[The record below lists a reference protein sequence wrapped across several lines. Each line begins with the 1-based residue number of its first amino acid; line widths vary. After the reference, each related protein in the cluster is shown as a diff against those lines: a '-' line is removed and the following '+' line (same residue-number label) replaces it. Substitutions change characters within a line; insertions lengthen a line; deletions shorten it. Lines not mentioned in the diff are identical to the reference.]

1 MNLPL
6 RLPPTGVNMKLKVT
20 LMKAKSQGLP
30 PKSHSHLRQ
39 NDKTTPDWVRDE
51 ERQKYRRKNFLRI
64 LIVENFIMM
73 QICLFFFMLIGSA
86 LAKSTSWDKKEKY
99 ALPEGAEL
107 LVGPVRSTF
116 QCFANGYYAD
126 TDNNCQIFHICSS
139 TDSVDGTRTQMQYSF
154 LCGNQTV
161 FNQLTFTC
169 TYPEDAVPCVHA
181 QDFYYLNSHIE
192 SDDPEIHFL
201 DDQDVQRAAPLIG
214 AEPYS
219 RRVEKPIPQYQ
230 PVRRRFDFEK
240 RQ

>member
-1 MNLPL
+1 MKHHYNTGL
-6 RLPPTGVNMKLKVT
+6 RNFQTRLAAL
-20 LMKAKSQGLP
+20 
-30 PKSHSHLRQ
+30 
-39 NDKTTPDWVRDE
+39 DE
-51 ERQKYRRKNFLRI
+51 RSNCP
-64 LIVENFIMM
+64 VV
-73 QICLFFFMLIGSA
+73 GSA
-86 LAKSTSWDKKEKY
+86 LAKSTSWQDKKEKY

-107 LVGPVRSTF
+107 LVGPIRSTF

-154 LCGNQTV
+154 LCGNQTI

-169 TYPEDAVPCVHA
+169 TYPDDAVPCVHA

-214 AEPYS
+214 ADTYS
-219 RRVEKPIPQYQ
+219 RRVEKPVAHYQ

-240 RQ
+240 RK

>member
-1 MNLPL
+1 
-6 RLPPTGVNMKLKVT
+6 
-20 LMKAKSQGLP
+20 
-30 PKSHSHLRQ
+30 
-39 NDKTTPDWVRDE
+39 
-51 ERQKYRRKNFLRI
+51 
-64 LIVENFIMM
+64 MM
-73 QICLFFFMLIGSA
+73 QISLFLFMLVGSA
-86 LAKSTSWDKKEKY
+86 LAKSTSWQDKKEKY

-107 LVGPVRSTF
+107 LVGPIRSTF

-169 TYPEDAVPCVHA
+169 TYAEDAVPCVHA

-214 AEPYS
+214 AETYS
-219 RRVEKPIPQYQ
+219 RRVEKPVPHYQ
-230 PVRRRFDFEK
+230 PVRRRFNFEK
-240 RQ
+240 KK

>member
-1 MNLPL
+1 
-6 RLPPTGVNMKLKVT
+6 
-20 LMKAKSQGLP
+20 
-30 PKSHSHLRQ
+30 
-39 NDKTTPDWVRDE
+39 
-51 ERQKYRRKNFLRI
+51 
-64 LIVENFIMM
+64 MM
-73 QICLFFFMLIGSA
+73 QISLFLFMLVGSA
-86 LAKSTSWDKKEKY
+86 LAKSTSWQDKKEKY

-107 LVGPVRSTF
+107 LVGPIRSTF

-169 TYPEDAVPCVHA
+169 TYAEDAVPCVHA

-201 DDQDVQRAAPLIG
+201 DDQDVQRAAPSLGLRLTPDEWRNQSLTTSLCEGGSIL
-214 AEPYS
+214 
-219 RRVEKPIPQYQ
+219 
-230 PVRRRFDFEK
+230 K
-240 RQ
+240 RKSKKRMFLMFLDDVDTGHSSG